1 MGPGLRSGSQAK
13 AHFLCSHTMQEACGP
28 WPTHSSDPTGH
39 WPRVPSPHCFARER
53 KVITVPY
60 TGGVCPAC
68 EIQAGGPL
76 HFLSTCSLPGPMLL
90 LSTIEFGLFS
100 LRTQVCLVGSRAD
113 ISFCFHL
120 SPISF
125 LMCLWSL
132 AFSGDY
138 LHSELQQQMPRA
150 FIT

>member
-1 MGPGLRSGSQAK
+1 M
-13 AHFLCSHTMQEACGP
+13 
-28 WPTHSSDPTGH
+28 
-39 WPRVPSPHCFARER
+39 
-53 KVITVPY
+53 PY

-76 HFLSTCSLPGPMLL
+76 HFLSTCSSPGTMLL

-132 AFSGDY
+132 ALSGDY

>member
-1 MGPGLRSGSQAK
+1 M
-13 AHFLCSHTMQEACGP
+13 
-28 WPTHSSDPTGH
+28 
-39 WPRVPSPHCFARER
+39 PH
-53 KVITVPY
+53 

-76 HFLSTCSLPGPMLL
+76 HFLSTCSSPGTMFLL
-90 LSTIEFGLFS
+90 RTVEFGLFS

-132 AFSGDY
+132 ALSGDY